1 MRNDVKREAVSRGNA
16 AGTGLMRRSWA
27 WLALLLVP
35 ALFLFLALPLGSRH
49 FHWDTLERAYLL
61 EHSERYLR
69 TWDGSPRSQFLS
81 FAHVL
86 ELPMAAI
93 VRGVVG
99 GGPGLR
105 ALLLFEAVAAAGAL
119 LLLGRLLRFWGGAKA
134 PAIGAQLLLSV
145 TYGFWKMGS
154 SGEERIVAL
163 ATLLLFLLCYWGALA
178 GERRVA
184 WVAVTLAL
192 AILTHLSNIVLVPF
206 ALLSLLLLP
215 QSWKQHRR
223 TVLRAVIVGALVATG
238 VYCVVAAW
246 TTHVRTPLEF
256 VEYLTFFHRETGNN
270 FFGVHGGSRGV
281 AACLFGVLTFF
292 SGSGPAAV
300 IAVALLALSTVAARA
315 SRRLE
320 ASENA
325 ARPTRRRFLVLH
337 ACVLGGLWTLHFAF
351 YEPFNVESW
360 TVPAT
365 LFLLVACALP
375 WRGLVATQAATVLIL
390 LFGNLSLFAKLHEPM
405 PLARYHDAVRRSTSP
420 DDIVLLVGGIQNG
433 QPLRGSISMRFFLA
447 HERQRTLA
455 SLYDVMQVTDEE
467 YWGRPLPSVD
477 ALQRELVGGRRV
489 WFPAFLKPEFD
500 SANQSDRI
508 RLEFE
513 ARGDSL
519 FEITGVGRP

>member
-1 MRNDVKREAVSRGNA
+1 MSRGQA
-16 AGTGLMRRSWA
+16 AATGAKWRSWA
-27 WLALLLVP
+27 RPALLLIP
-35 ALFLFLALPLGSRH
+35 ALFALLALPLGSRH

-93 VRGVVG
+93 VRAVLG

-105 ALLLFEAVAAAGAL
+105 ALVFFEALAAAGAL
-119 LLLGRLLRFWGGAKA
+119 LLLGRLVRFWGGAKLA
-134 PAIGAQLLLSV
+134 AIAAQLLLSV

-154 SGEERIVAL
+154 SGEERVVAL
-163 ATLLLFLLCYWGALA
+163 ATLLLFLFCYWGALA

-184 WVAVTLAL
+184 WVAPTLAF
-192 AILTHLSNIVLVPF
+192 AILTHLSNVVLVPF

-215 QSWKQHRR
+215 QAWKPQRR
-223 TVLRAVIVGALVATG
+223 ALLGGVILGAVVATG
-238 VYCVVAAW
+238 VYGVVAAW

-256 VEYLTFFHRETGNN
+256 AEYLTFFHREEGNN
-270 FFGVHGGSRGV
+270 FFGVPGSSRGI
-281 AACLFGVLTFF
+281 AACLFGILGFF
-292 SGSGPAAV
+292 SGSGPLAV
-300 IAVALLALSTVAARA
+300 VAVALLALSTVAARA
-315 SRRLE
+315 SRRLG
-320 ASENA
+320 ASANA
-325 ARPTRRRFLVLH
+325 ARPICRRFLVLH
-337 ACVLGGLWTLHFAF
+337 ACVLAGLWTLHFAF

-365 LFLLVACALP
+365 LFLLVASALP
-375 WRGLVATQAATVLIL
+375 WRGLVATQAATALLL

-405 PLARYHDAVRRSTSP
+405 PLARYHDVVRRSTSP

-455 SLYDVMQVTDEE
+455 SLYDVMQVTDKE
-467 YWGRPLPSVD
+467 YWGRPLPSVET
-477 ALQRELVGGRRV
+477 LQRELAGGRRV
-489 WFPAFLKPEFD
+489 WFPGFLRAEFD
-500 SANQSDRI
+500 RANQSDRI
-508 RLEFE
+508 QLEFV

-519 FEITGVGRP
+519 FEITGAGRP